1 MRITSKGQVT
11 IPQRIREEAGFL
23 PNTEVEFEVD
33 GAAVR
38 IVKAGGTKKLTRG
51 QLAVHLLRHAG
62 NQNRL
67 TTDEIMALTRGEE

>member
-23 PNTEVEFEVD
+23 PNTEVDFEVD

-38 IVKAGGTKKLTRG
+38 IVKAQGTKKLTRG
-51 QLAVHLLRHAG
+51 QLAVELLRRARDQ
-62 NQNRL
+62 NQL
-67 TTDEIMALTRGEE
+67 TTDEIMALTRGED